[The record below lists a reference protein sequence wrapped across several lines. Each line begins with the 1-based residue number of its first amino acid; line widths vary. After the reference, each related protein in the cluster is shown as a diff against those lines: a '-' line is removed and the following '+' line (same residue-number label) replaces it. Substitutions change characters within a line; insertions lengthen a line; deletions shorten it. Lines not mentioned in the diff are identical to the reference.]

1 MNGARERRAG
11 SSPGVRADAKNRANR
26 RPRRPTPHVAD
37 FFPARR
43 LAPQQP
49 SSGRLRRN
57 KPQVGAWGGRCGRDR
72 PPGAVGA
79 RARGSARDRD
89 VLLVARRA
97 RERRWGIATRR
108 GGRAERR
115 GRGSSTDATG
125 RGSGA
130 WRADSRARS
139 GGDPR
144 PGATSATRRW
154 DRGTS
159 LTPRARS
166 RGAPRGSNRVRA
178 PRALWAH
185 ARNIRVVALGK
196 KKPRRGSR
204 QTRVRVQRRPARGS
218 RRRDA
223 RDETCMCTKRSGATG
238 GSGDAPEC
246 PSRARRQRLS
256 RCTEKMSPRRAIG
269 RGGRQRRSLR

>member
-1 MNGARERRAG
+1 MVRAKGAR
-11 SSPGVRADAKNRANR
+11 VRAPGSERDAKNRANR

-97 RERRWGIATRR
+97 RDRRWGIATRR

-130 WRADSRARS
+130 CGGRIRAR
-139 GGDPR
+139 DPEVIR
-144 PGATSATRRW
+144 DPARRTRRG
-154 DRGTS
+154 DGPAGR
-159 LTPRARS
+159 PRRRARG
-166 RGAPRGSNRVRA
+166 RGAPRAARTGSARRA
-178 PRALWAH
+178 RWARP
-185 ARNIRVVALGK
+185 RNIRVVAPGQ
-196 KKPRRGSR
+196 KPRCGSR
-204 QTRVRVQRRPARGS
+204 QTRVRVRRRPARGS

-223 RDETCMCTKRSGATG
+223 RDESCMRTKRSGATG

>member
-1 MNGARERRAG
+1 MNGAREGAR
-11 SSPGVRADAKNRANR
+11 V
-26 RPRRPTPHVAD
+26 RPRGQSRREKPSEPSSAAPNTTRGG
-37 FFPARR
+37 FFPRASPRSATAVKR
-43 LAPQQP
+43 AAAEEQTP
-49 SSGRLRRN
+49 SGRVGRALRTGSPTR
-57 KPQVGAWGGRCGRDR
+57 GGR
-72 PPGAVGA
+72 GA
-79 RARGSARDRD
+79 RARGSARDRC

-130 WRADSRARS
+130 CGGRILRARS

-178 PRALWAH
+178 RAPLWAH

-223 RDETCMCTKRSGATG
+223 RDETCMRTKRSGATG

-246 PSRARRQRLS
+246 PSRARRQR
-256 RCTEKMSPRRAIG
+256 T
-269 RGGRQRRSLR
+269 RGAQRK

>member
-1 MNGARERRAG
+1 MVRAKGARVRAR
-11 SSPGVRADAKNRANR
+11 VRADAKTEPNR

-37 FFPARR
+37 FFPRVASLRNSRQAGGCGGTNPKWARGAGVADGIAHQGR
-43 LAPQQP
+43 
-49 SSGRLRRN
+49 SGR
-57 KPQVGAWGGRCGRDR
+57 
-72 PPGAVGA
+72 A
-79 RARGSARDRD
+79 RESARDRD

-130 WRADSRARS
+130 CGGRIRARS

-159 LTPRARS
+159 PTPRARS

-185 ARNIRVVALGK
+185 ARNICVVALG

-223 RDETCMCTKRSGATG
+223 RDETCMRTKRSGATG

-256 RCTEKMSPRRAIG
+256 RCTDKVAESPTSDREG
-269 RGGRQRRSLR
+269 RTAETLPR